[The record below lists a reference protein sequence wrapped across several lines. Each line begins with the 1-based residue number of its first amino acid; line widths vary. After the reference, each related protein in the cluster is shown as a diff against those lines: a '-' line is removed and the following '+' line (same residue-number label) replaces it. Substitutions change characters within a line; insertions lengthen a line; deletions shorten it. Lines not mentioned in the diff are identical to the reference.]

1 LDNQLSQ
8 EEIRKLIAENKAL
21 NRRVR
26 RMETESKNLV
36 ALHDRTI
43 LLRDY
48 SERERILQFE
58 YNTLLLENAPD
69 IIFLLDSEMRFR
81 LGSKTFLDFLG
92 CNDVGTLLDCPF
104 ENLFVGIMAEEWIQE
119 RRRMYDSVLK
129 RGESLQFL
137 DEVQVGGIRKIY
149 SVAVNPAIDSEGNP
163 TGVIVLVHDNTELVE
178 MKEAAEVAAQ
188 AKTTFLANMSHE
200 IRTPMNAI
208 IGMTTIGQAAS
219 DIERKNYSLDKIA
232 TASKHLL
239 GIIND
244 ILDFSKI
251 EAGKFELADTIFSFE
266 KTLQKIMDVV
276 SFSVESRKQQ
286 LYINIDKNIPKSFI
300 GDEQRLSQVITN
312 LLSNAVKFTP
322 DEGIVSLSSELMSV
336 EGDVC
341 KLQVSIQD
349 TGIGISKEHQARLF
363 NAFEQADASITR
375 KFGGTGL
382 GIAISKNIVE
392 LMGGEIWV
400 ESEPGVGSTF
410 TFTVLLKRDD
420 SEKKPLPCEGETRN
434 NAGILTVDDNPK
446 TRDFR
451 NCTILLVDDVEINRE
466 IVLAMLEDTNLTIDT
481 AENGIQAVDMF
492 ALAPDRYSII
502 LMDVQM
508 PEMDGYM
515 ATHRIRAINDTP
527 AAKNIPIIAMTAHVF
542 REDVENCLTAGMNG
556 HIGKPIDIDE
566 LTGMLH
572 TYLS

>member
-1 LDNQLSQ
+1 MDNQLSP
-8 EEIRKLIAENKAL
+8 EEIRKLISENKAL
-21 NRRVR
+21 NRRVK
-26 RMETESKNLV
+26 RMETEAKNLV
-36 ALHDRTI
+36 ALHERTI

-81 LGSKTFLDFLG
+81 LGSKMFLDFLG
-92 CNDVGTLLDCPF
+92 CNDVGILLDQPF
-104 ENLFVGIMAEEWIQE
+104 ENLFADIMTKEWIQE
-119 RRRMYDSVLK
+119 RREMYQSVLD
-129 RGESLQFL
+129 SCQALHFL
-137 DEVQVGGIRKIY
+137 DEVQIDGKRKVY
-149 SVAVNPAIDSEGNP
+149 SVAVNPAIDSGGNP
-163 TGVIVLVHDNTELVE
+163 IGVIVMVHDNTELVE
-178 MKEAAEVAAQ
+178 MREAAEVAAQ
-188 AKTTFLANMSHE
+188 AKSSFLANMSHE

-208 IGMTTIGQAAS
+208 IGMTNIGQNTS

-251 EAGKFELADTIFSFE
+251 EAGKFELADTSFSFE
-266 KTLQKIMDVV
+266 KTLQKIVDVV
-276 SFSVESRKQQ
+276 SFGIEDRKQQ
-286 LYINIDKNIPKSFI
+286 LYVNIDKNIPESFI
-300 GDEQRLSQVITN
+300 GDEQRFAQVITN
-312 LLSNAVKFTP
+312 LLSNAIKFTP
-322 DEGIVSLSSELMSV
+322 DEGIIHINSELISI

-341 KLQVSIQD
+341 KLQVSVKD
-349 TGIGISKEHQARLF
+349 TGIGISKEQQKRLF
-363 NAFEQADASITR
+363 NAFEQADAGITR

-382 GIAISKNIVE
+382 GIAISKNIVQ

-420 SEKKPLPCEGETRN
+420 SEKKPLQNDGVSWGKI
-434 NAGILTVDDNPK
+434 AA
-446 TRDFR
+446 DFGKH
-451 NCTILLVDDVEINRE
+451 TILLVDDVEINRE
-466 IVLAMLEDTNLTIDT
+466 IVLAMLEDTDMTIET
-481 AENGIQAVDMF
+481 AENGKQAVEMF
-492 ALAPDRYSII
+492 THEPDIYSMI

-515 ATHRIRAINDTP
+515 ATRRIREIDIP

-542 REDVENCLTAGMNG
+542 REDIENCLAAGMNG

-566 LTGMLH
+566 LVGTLRK
-572 TYLS
+572 YLL